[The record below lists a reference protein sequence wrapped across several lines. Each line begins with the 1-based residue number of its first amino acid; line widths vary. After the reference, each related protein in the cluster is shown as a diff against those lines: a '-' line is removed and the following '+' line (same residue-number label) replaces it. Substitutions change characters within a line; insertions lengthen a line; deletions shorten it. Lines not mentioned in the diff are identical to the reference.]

1 MKTRKSIVRLVVAAG
16 ALSAGLALALPP
28 QGSTQAA
35 KGQKPLFQDVRAQTK
50 QFIAWS
56 DSIRLT
62 PEQEKIKE
70 EVLSSIP
77 TTCCSKFSMLT
88 CCCACNMAKTIW
100 GLSNHV
106 LAHEGADA
114 KRLRAAVLQ
123 WTRFIGPKGF
133 TGDACFKGGCSRPF
147 ADNGCGG
154 MDSDH
159 VVF

>member
-1 MKTRKSIVRLVVAAG
+1 MKTQKSILRLLVAAG
-16 ALSAGLALALPP
+16 ALTASLAFALPP
-28 QGSTQAA
+28 QGNSQGP

-50 QFIAWS
+50 QFLAWS
-56 DSIRLT
+56 DSITLT
-62 PEQEKIKE
+62 PEQQKIKE

-77 TTCCSKFSMLT
+77 TTCCSKFPMLT

-100 GLSNHV
+100 GLSNHM

-114 KRLRAAVLQ
+114 KRLRAAVLE

-133 TGDACFKGGCSRPF
+133 TGDACFKGGCARPF

-154 MDSDH
+154 MDSEK

>member
-1 MKTRKSIVRLVVAAG
+1 MKTQKSIVRLVVVAG

-28 QGSTQAA
+28 QGSTQVT

-100 GLSNHV
+100 GLSNHM

-114 KRLRAAVLQ
+114 KRLRAAVLE

-133 TGDACFKGGCSRPF
+133 TGDA
-147 ADNGCGG
+147 
-154 MDSDH
+154 
-159 VVF
+159 

>member
-1 MKTRKSIVRLVVAAG
+1 MTTRKSIVRLVVAAG
-16 ALSAGLALALPP
+16 ALTAGLALALPP

-56 DSIRLT
+56 ESIRLT
-62 PEQEKIKE
+62 PEQQKIKE

-77 TTCCSKFSMLT
+77 TTCCSKFFMLT
-88 CCCACNMAKTIW
+88 CCCACNMAKSIW
-100 GLSNHV
+100 GLSNHM
-106 LAHEGADA
+106 LAHEGADT
-114 KRLRAAVLQ
+114 KRLRAAVLK
-123 WTRFIGPKGF
+123 WTRFIAPKGF

>member
-1 MKTRKSIVRLVVAAG
+1 MKTWKSILTLAIAAG
-16 ALSAGLALALPP
+16 ALTSGLAVVLPAE
-28 QGSTQAA
+28 GSTATV
-35 KGQKPLFQDVRAQTK
+35 KSTKPLFYDVHSQTK

-77 TTCCSKFSMLT
+77 TTCCKKFSMLT

-100 GLSNHV
+100 GLSNHM

-114 KRLRAAVLQ
+114 RRLRATVLE
-123 WTRFIGPKGF
+123 WTQFIGKKGF

-147 ADNGCGG
+147 AENGCGG
-154 MDSDH
+154 MDADH

>member
-1 MKTRKSIVRLVVAAG
+1 MKTQKLIVRLIIIAG
-16 ALSAGLALALPP
+16 ALTAGLAFALPP
-28 QGSTQAA
+28 QGNSQVT

-56 DSIRLT
+56 DSIMLT
-62 PEQEKIKE
+62 PEQQKIKE

-88 CCCACNMAKTIW
+88 CCCACNMAKSIW
-100 GLSNHV
+100 GLSNHM
-106 LAHEGADA
+106 LAHEGANA
-114 KRLRAAVLQ
+114 KRLRAAVLE

-133 TGDACFKGGCSRPF
+133 TGDACFKGGCARPF

-154 MDSDH
+154 MDSEK

>member
-1 MKTRKSIVRLVVAAG
+1 MKTQKSLLRLVVVASAFT
-16 ALSAGLALALPP
+16 AGLALALPS
-28 QGSTQAA
+28 QGNTQAA
-35 KGQKPLFQDVRAQTK
+35 KGQKPLFHDVRAQTK

-77 TTCCSKFSMLT
+77 AVCCAKFSMLT
-88 CCCACNMAKTIW
+88 CCCGCNMAKTIW
-100 GLSNHV
+100 GLSNHMLV
-106 LAHEGADA
+106 HEGADA
-114 KRLRAAVLQ
+114 KQLRAAVLE

-133 TGDACFKGGCSRPF
+133 TGDACLKGGCTRPF
-147 ADNGCGG
+147 AQNGCGG
-154 MDSDH
+154 MDSEK

>member
-1 MKTRKSIVRLVVAAG
+1 MKTQKSLLRLVVVAS
-16 ALSAGLALALPP
+16 ALTAGLAFALPS
-28 QGSTQAA
+28 QGNTQAA
-35 KGQKPLFQDVRAQTK
+35 RGQKPLFHDVRAQTK

-56 DSIRLT
+56 DSIMLT
-62 PEQEKIKE
+62 PEQQKIKE

-100 GLSNHV
+100 GLSNHM

-114 KRLRAAVLQ
+114 KRLRAAVLE

-133 TGDACFKGGCSRPF
+133 TGDACFKGGCARPF

-154 MDSDH
+154 MDAEK

>member
-1 MKTRKSIVRLVVAAG
+1 MKTQKSIVRLVVVAG
-16 ALSAGLALALPP
+16 ALSACLALALPP
-28 QGSTQAA
+28 QGSTQVT

-100 GLSNHV
+100 GLSNHM

-114 KRLRAAVLQ
+114 KRLRAAVLE

-133 TGDACFKGGCSRPF
+133 TGDACFKGGCARPF
-147 ADNGCGG
+147 TDNGCGG
-154 MDSDH
+154 MDSEK